1 MCAHAEFTSFGRTEG
16 IGCVP
21 MQNLLLLAELKA
33 LGVCPCRRTAGI
45 GRVPMRNVF
54 LLAELKALGVC
65 LSTRQEL
72 PSEPWGPCGTARAM
86 RFWTESEQG
95 GERVRALRDRALH
108 LLRYCAALA
117 GAGPQATAPKGA
129 GPGI

>member
-1 MCAHAEFTSFGRTEG
+1 MCAHAKFFIFGRTEG
-16 IGCVP
+16 IW
-21 MQNLLLLAELKA
+21 
-33 LGVCPCRRTAGI
+33 
-45 GRVPMRNVF
+45 RVPMRNVF

-72 PSEPWGPCGTARAM
+72 SHHRSCGARAGLPGPCGLGQRANK
-86 RFWTESEQG
+86 G
-95 GERVRALRDRALH
+95 VRALRNRALH

-117 GAGPQATAPKGA
+117 WPGPQATAPEGT